1 MPRKRARG
9 LVDVFEEQEDLE
21 EVTTPTRKQDK
32 DHVEPEPA
40 PMGFAVP
47 DGDLDQESQETDRG
61 EVNRSTQ
68 TRVSKPTKFVH
79 SQTVS
84 GNEASSSEYDPS
96 ESPVL
101 VTLRGCLCT
110 FQ

>member
-1 MPRKRARG
+1 M
-9 LVDVFEEQEDLE
+9 
-21 EVTTPTRKQDK
+21 
-32 DHVEPEPA
+32 DHAEPEPA
-40 PMGFAVP
+40 PMGLAVP
-47 DGDLDQESQETDRG
+47 DGDLDQASQETDRRE

-68 TRVSKPTKFVH
+68 TRANKPKTFVH

-84 GNEASSSEYDPS
+84 RNEVSSSEYDPS